1 MQIVMHSIAEMYTM
15 KCKGKIKFIDN
26 VLNKK
31 FLLKILIKIN
41 RKRKTMD
48 KQIRERYLLI
58 IKIKEKIN

>member
-1 MQIVMHSIAEMYTM
+1 MQIGMHSTAEMYKM